1 MGRITEVVKHL
12 LLINVIMFLATRLI
26 MPNSWRVL
34 AMFYPASDYFQ
45 PFQVVTHMFMHAD
58 IGHLAFNML
67 SLFFLGPWVEQRI
80 GGRKFLIFYFVSAF
94 GAALLHLAVRYYMIQ
109 MTGDVSTVD
118 IPVLGASGAVYGV
131 VIGFGYLFPEA
142 RLMLLIPPI
151 PIKAKY
157 LAVGL
162 VVMDLVFGFSGTSSG
177 VAHFAH
183 VGGAVS
189 GFLLIYYWM
198 KTRAI

>member
-45 PFQVVTHMFMHAD
+45 PFQLVTHMFMHAD

-109 MTGDVSTVD
+109 TTGDISTID

-151 PIKAKY
+151 PVKAKY

-183 VGGAVS
+183 IGGAVS

>member
-45 PFQVVTHMFMHAD
+45 PFQLVTHMFMHAD

-94 GAALLHLAVRYYMIQ
+94 GAALLHLAVRYYIVQ
-109 MTGDVSTVD
+109 MTGDVSTID